1 VQTPGVDVDG
11 QRSSDQTQ
19 FDAAERSDG
28 LPRFR
33 CETIQGGLGGSWVEV
48 AGDLDLRSAPRLERE
63 VLKASATARLVVLD
77 LRDLHLIDC
86 TGVHVVVRASGRL
99 RREGRRLIVLRGP
112 AQVDR
117 VFALTATDGELEFLD
132 VDAAAP
138 AVRKLLRL
146 ATDPDDRSL
155 HLVEA
160 SGSPSDRP

>member
-1 VQTPGVDVDG
+1 M
-11 QRSSDQTQ
+11 
-19 FDAAERSDG
+19 
-28 LPRFR
+28 
-33 CETIQGGLGGSWVEV
+33 
-48 AGDLDLRSAPRLERE
+48 
-63 VLKASATARLVVLD
+63 
-77 LRDLHLIDC
+77 
-86 TGVHVVVRASGRL
+86 VVRASGRL

-146 ATDPDDRSL
+146 ATDPDDQSL

>member
-1 VQTPGVDVDG
+1 MDG
-11 QRSSDQTQ
+11 QRSSDQLK
-19 FDAAERSDG
+19 FDAAASSDE

-33 CETIQGGLGGSWVEV
+33 CETIQGGLGGSWLEV
-48 AGDLDLRSAPRLERE
+48 AGDLDLRSAPRLEQELLR
-63 VLKASATARLVVLD
+63 ASATARLLVLD
-77 LRDLHLIDC
+77 LRELDFIDC

-117 VFALTATDGELEFLD
+117 VFVLTATEGELEFLD

-146 ATDPDDRSL
+146 ATGPADRSL
-155 HLVEA
+155 HLVQA
-160 SGSPSDRP
+160 PRGASDRP